1 MTCDWLLIIASCVC
15 ISFNLSK
22 VPKNCLHYANA
33 QKTAEQGHPREK
45 IFPSLSIVTS
55 PSRIL
60 YRITTNLAAVP
71 HFHLSLCNRE
81 FQLGHYQTCRGA
93 RL

>member
-33 QKTAEQGHPREK
+33 QKTAEQGHPPEENFSEF
-45 IFPSLSIVTS
+45 IHCDQPQPDPLPDYDESCGGALFSFISGQS
-55 PSRIL
+55 PC
-60 YRITTNLAAVP
+60 
-71 HFHLSLCNRE
+71 SLC
-81 FQLGHYQTCRGA
+81 LCG
-93 RL
+93 